1 MRANDESK
9 IYRKQMIE
17 FAKESKKSIK
27 ISSETILSELS
38 DEGLGKLIRTMYDEV
53 CKDADSRIEY
63 LENQK

>member
-1 MRANDESK
+1 
-9 IYRKQMIE
+9 MIE

-38 DEGLGKLIRTMYDEV
+38 DEGLGKLIRTMYNEV
-53 CKDADSRIEY
+53 CKDADERIEY